1 MRSQRFFKGLS
12 WLLALN
18 LLIKPVWIFFIDR
31 NVQNAVGH
39 EAYGNYFALLN
50 LSFIFLFLA
59 DAGLS
64 NMMNQKLASEHPVQL
79 KQYGSIKL
87 ALGMIYVFIMV
98 ITGLLLGV
106 KEWTLLLYITG
117 IQLLNSVFLF
127 LRSII
132 SARQYFTTDALLS
145 VLDKSLMILLCGGFL
160 YFPLAFGK
168 ISLLIFLQVQTVCT
182 GLAVLAALLVVTTN
196 NWWKGGQQEKLRG
209 VFRSI
214 APFAFVI
221 LLMSVHSRLDG
232 FLLLRLHPNGSYE
245 AGIYASAFRLL
256 DTCNMVGYLA
266 AVFLVP
272 FVARHQQERKEI
284 ETVVLNLRHL
294 LLFFGIGVTCF
305 GWQYAG
311 WIQRLLY
318 HSDAAYHSQVIQ
330 LCLAVIPAYFIM
342 HVYGSVLT
350 ATLQFR
356 PLLLIIFMAV
366 ILNTILNLMLIPVYG
381 AKGCCMAAIA
391 SQYFCALAC
400 YVMANKKQGL
410 PAHNYSWMVYLITA
424 IVLLVLFSTTRQM
437 MLNVWLTLVLAASLV
452 IVVLLTQLTNAKKLF
467 TRIQSST

>member
-1 MRSQRFFKGLS
+1 M
-12 WLLALN
+12 LALN

-39 EAYGNYFALLN
+39 EAYGSYFALLN

-87 ALGMIYVFIMV
+87 ALGVIYVLVMV
-98 ITGLLLGV
+98 ITGVLLDL

-117 IQLLNSVFLF
+117 IQLLNSIFLF
-127 LRSII
+127 LRSVI
-132 SARQYFTTDALLS
+132 SARQYFTTDAWLS

-160 YFPLAFGK
+160 YFPLVFGR
-168 ISLLIFLQVQTVCT
+168 ISLLIFLQVQSVCT
-182 GLAVLAALLVVTTN
+182 GLAVLAALLVVAVN
-196 NWWKGGQQEKLRG
+196 NWWSGGQKEMLTG
-209 VFRSI
+209 LLRSI
-214 APFAFVI
+214 APFALVI

-232 FLLLRLHPNGSYE
+232 FLLLRLHTNGSYE

-256 DTCNMVGYLA
+256 DACNMVGYLA

-294 LLFFGIGVTCF
+294 LLFFGIGVACF

-311 WIQRLLY
+311 WIQELLY
-318 HSDAAYHSQVIQ
+318 HSDASYHSQVIQ
-330 LCLAVIPAYFIM
+330 LCLAVVPAYFIM
-342 HVYGSVLT
+342 HIYGSVLT

-356 PLLLIIFMAV
+356 PLLLIILIAV
-366 ILNTILNLMLIPVYG
+366 ILNTILNLVMIPVYG
-381 AKGCCMAAIA
+381 AKGCCMAAIV
-391 SQYFCALAC
+391 SQYFCAIAC
-400 YVMANKKQGL
+400 YVMANNIQGL
-410 PAHNYSWMVYLITA
+410 PGHKYSWAVYIATA
-424 IVLLVLFSTTRQM
+424 IALLLLFYFARQM

-452 IVVLLTQLTNAKKLF
+452 VVLLLTQLTNAKKLF
-467 TRIQSST
+467 IRIQSSN